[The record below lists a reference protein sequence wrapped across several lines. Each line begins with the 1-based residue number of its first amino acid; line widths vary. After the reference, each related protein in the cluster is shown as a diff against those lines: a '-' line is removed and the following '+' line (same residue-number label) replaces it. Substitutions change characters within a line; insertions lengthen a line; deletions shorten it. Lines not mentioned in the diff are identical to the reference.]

1 MGMRRPRSVVA
12 LVIFGAPLL
21 LTGVSTSTSSAT
33 AAATSSDAPARS
45 SATASATSS
54 GSTAATTS
62 VTRRLAE
69 RMTFD
74 TLRGGPGDDELR
86 GGPGSDLIDGLGG
99 DDRLFGE
106 DGDDLLLGQDG
117 ADLLDGGAGDDD
129 LSGGI
134 GNDVLQGGDGA
145 DVLQG
150 SDGDDQLSGGPG
162 ADWLFGEAGDDVLRG
177 GPGDDVLEG
186 GEGRDHMEGG
196 SGNDI
201 MEGGDGDD
209 VMRGGAGDDTMDG
222 GDGDNI
228 LYGGDGNDYLTGRD
242 DGNHILIG
250 GDGDDTLIG
259 AQGTDQLNG
268 GAGNDLLFGG
278 DQADVLQGGPG
289 DDVIGGGDG
298 ADILIGGAGN
308 DLLSG
313 GQGDDVLRGGPGADT
328 LLGSGG
334 SDQLLGGPGPD
345 LLVGGG
351 GEDVL
356 EGGTGADRLIGG
368 LGTDVVRGGPGSD
381 VVLVRRGDVCGS
393 GAYACP
399 TAGAFELVDG
409 GRGGDMS
416 EDEMSE
422 TVDTLVLNGFSPSDF
437 AEWPIAMQWV
447 DSLPAENPGMSV
459 VDPQTGGRYQFVRF
473 ERVVFSHFFPRLS
486 TDNGPPL
493 LRLVNPSASEASA
506 GTVLLYT
513 ESGAPLLPE
522 TGGDSLSVT
531 IPFVVPPL
539 GLVELTPDASDP
551 TLRSARVM
559 ADRPL
564 AGVVETGFGALPRRG
579 LGESPLVNSFLVPVE
594 LDRASGTTAGFV
606 VSNFDVESALQVTLR
621 DVNGDEVEVTELDLP
636 VNGHLVLMAD
646 ELFPRIDRFRGIL
659 VVAGGGPLSAVGL
672 RASRNAGTFVTVPI
686 VPLQNSQGQLMRV
699 APGAGPAEPLHFP
712 HIVAGELGTSSIIL
726 INTATDS
733 ASATLRFFDDDGAEL
748 SIDLIGLGP
757 TSELELD
764 LEGGASM
771 TVVRTGGDVG
781 PVIGA
786 ARIDVDHGIVARLE
800 MTRPEI
806 GALILAPSPLMEA
819 FIAPVARDV
828 AQGITTEVSVH
839 NPGPATEILWVL
851 REANGVPTPGGSAVS
866 NIPENGRMGASI
878 EELFPDADTDD
889 FRGTLTAEVSE
900 GAVAAV
906 VFQVSDDPAGTLVL
920 PVTPIY

>member
-1 MGMRRPRSVVA
+1 MGMRRSRSVVA
-12 LVIFGAPLL
+12 LVIFGAPLF
-21 LTGVSTSTSSAT
+21 LTGVSTSTSSPTAPATSPAT
-33 AAATSSDAPARS
+33 APATYATVTSPAA
-45 SATASATSS
+45 ASATQ
-54 GSTAATTS
+54 AP
-62 VTRRLAE
+62 AE
-69 RMTFD
+69 PMTFD

-117 ADLLDGGAGDDD
+117 ADFLDGGAGDDD
-129 LSGGI
+129 LSGGA

-145 DVLQG
+145 DVLEG

-162 ADWLFGEAGDDVLRG
+162 DDWLFGEAGDDVLRG
-177 GPGDDVLEG
+177 GAGDDVLEG
-186 GEGRDHMEGG
+186 GEGRDRMEGG

-201 MEGGDGDD
+201 MEGGEDDD
-209 VMRGGAGDDTMDG
+209 VMRGGSNDDTMDG

-228 LYGGDGNDYLTGRD
+228 LYGGSGNDYLTGRD
-242 DGNHILIG
+242 DGNHILFG
-250 GDGDDTLIG
+250 GSGDDTLIG
-259 AQGTDQLNG
+259 AEGVDHLDG

-278 DQADVLQGGPG
+278 DQADFLQGGPG

-298 ADILIGGAGN
+298 PDVLIGGPGN
-308 DLLSG
+308 DLPSG
-313 GQGDDVLRGGPGADT
+313 GEGDDVLRGGPGADT

-334 SDQLLGGPGPD
+334 NDQLLGGPGPD
-345 LLVGGG
+345 LLVGGR

-356 EGGTGADRLIGG
+356 EGGTEADRLIGG
-368 LGTDVVRGGPGSD
+368 LGADVVRGGPGSD
-381 VVLVRRGDVCGS
+381 VALVRRGDV
-393 GAYACP
+393 P
-399 TAGAFELVDG
+399 AGEFELVDG
-409 GRGGDMS
+409 GSDG
-416 EDEMSE
+416 EMSE
-422 TVDTLVLNGFSPSDF
+422 EEMSATVDTLLLNGFSPPDF
-437 AEWPIAMQWV
+437 AEWPIPAQWV
-447 DSLPAENPGMSV
+447 DSLPAENPGMAV
-459 VDPQTGGRYQFVRF
+459 VDPLTGGRYQFVRF
-473 ERVVFSHFFPRLS
+473 ERVVFSHFFPRVS
-486 TDNGPPL
+486 SDNGPPL
-493 LRLVNPSASEASA
+493 LRLVNPSASEPSR
-506 GTVLLYT
+506 GVVSLYA
-513 ESGAPLLPE
+513 ESGALLVPA
-522 TGGDSLSVT
+522 TGGDSTSSG
-531 IPFVVPPL
+531 IPFEVPPL
-539 GLVELTPDASDP
+539 GLIELTPEASEA
-551 TLRSARVM
+551 TLRSVRVM

-579 LGESPLVNSFLVPVE
+579 LAESPLVNAFLVPVE
-594 LDRASGTTAGFV
+594 IDRAAGTTAGFV
-606 VSNFDVESALQVTLR
+606 VSNFDVERALKVTLR
-621 DVNGDEVEVTELDLP
+621 DLTGNEVESTELDLP

-659 VVAGGGPLSAVGL
+659 AVEGGGPLAAVGL

-686 VPLQNSQGQLMRV
+686 VPLQNSQGQLLRV
-699 APGAGPAEPLHFP
+699 APGAAPAEPLHFH

-726 INTATDS
+726 INTSTDS

-748 SIDLIGLGP
+748 SINLIGLGP
-757 TSELELD
+757 TSELELN
-764 LEGGASM
+764 LAGGA
-771 TVVRTGGDVG
+771 TTTILRTGGDVG
-781 PVIGA
+781 PIIGA

-828 AQGITTEVSVH
+828 ARGITTEVSVH

-851 REANGVPTPGGSAVS
+851 REANGVPTPGGRAVS
-866 NIPENGRMGASI
+866 NIPANGRMGASI

-906 VFQVSDDPAGTLVL
+906 VLQRSDDPAATLVL